1 MKKKFKKDLPHDI
14 YLNISGAKAWANSPK
29 SKWSDMPLNLSPET
43 LCSSVRG
50 VTELIYFSRQEMGVQ
65 AASQAFGAG
74 LGGGQDL
81 AKAGQ

>member
-1 MKKKFKKDLPHDI
+1 
-14 YLNISGAKAWANSPK
+14 
-29 SKWSDMPLNLSPET
+29 MPLNLSPET